1 MEEQIINPLTYKAT
15 LKIIDVTLYE
25 NLNKENKR
33 LRIHGREGIDET
45 TIINEKRKPKLKEQ
59 FRSLLSR

>member
-1 MEEQIINPLTYKAT
+1 MEEQIVNPLTYKAT

-33 LRIHGREGIDET
+33 LRIHGRGHWRNNNNKWKTGTEIKR
-45 TIINEKRKPKLKEQ
+45 TI
-59 FRSLLSR
+59 